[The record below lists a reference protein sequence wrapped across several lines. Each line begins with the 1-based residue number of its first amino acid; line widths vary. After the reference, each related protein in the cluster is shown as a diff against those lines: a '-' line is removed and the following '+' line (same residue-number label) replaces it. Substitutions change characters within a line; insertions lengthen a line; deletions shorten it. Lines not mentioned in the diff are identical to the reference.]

1 MDQNGKGTDSTVTKE
16 KFVSI
21 MLLRILSIMIMLAGA
36 LLAVVS
42 FAGGTY
48 VTVLTSRI
56 PGAVFG
62 LVILFLGIRYFLSV
76 RKLKAEVYKSDSKFS
91 WSNFRQKSKGKM

>member
-1 MDQNGKGTDSTVTKE
+1 MDKNGKGTDSTVTKE

-21 MLLRILSIMIMLAGA
+21 MLLRLLSIMIMLAGA
-36 LLAVVS
+36 VLAIVS
-42 FAGGTY
+42 FAGGTC